1 MPRDLPLSNGRLQVC
16 FDREYVIRDVY
27 FPYVGKENHALG
39 HPFRFGVWADG
50 TFRWMGAGWTR
61 DMRYATG
68 ALMTDVTA
76 RNDDLALELR
86 CSDAVDFFENVL
98 VRRVVVRN
106 LGQKSREVRLFYHH
120 DFRLLGNEVG
130 DTALYNPE
138 LQAILHYKEDRYF
151 LMNCMSGGVAG
162 VKSFACGTK
171 GVGSAEGTWRDA
183 EDGQLQGNPIAQGSV
198 DSTMCVSLVVK
209 AQGEAT
215 AFYWMAAG
223 KDFREVAT
231 IDEVVREKTPDSLL
245 ARRQNYWRLWV
256 TKGRDLPTDLTPSVM
271 ERYRQSVLI
280 IRSQIDHK
288 GAVIASTDSEI
299 AGFARDTY
307 AYMWPRDGALVAGSL
322 MSAGHVAAPANFLD
336 FCSRVISPLGFL
348 RHKYNPDGSLASS
361 WHGYVRDGKS
371 VLPIQEDETALVVWA
386 VWQYFTLFQRV
397 EETAPFYRSLVTR
410 PADFLLKH
418 VDASTGLP
426 LPSYDLW
433 EERWGVHAFTVASTI
448 AGLRAAAQLSSA
460 FGEDQRA
467 TRYEEGA
474 ERMMQAMLSI
484 LWSEKD
490 QRFAR
495 MATPG
500 ASGYT
505 LDMTIDSALFA
516 LSELAALP
524 IEDPHLTSTLDQ
536 VAQRL
541 WVQTD
546 VGGVARYENDYYHQI
561 EKTDTQRVPG
571 NPWFICT
578 LWLARYHIL
587 RAKEPGELGRAKELI
602 EWAASHAFV
611 SGVMAEQLHPY
622 TGEPL
627 SVSPLTWSHAAYV
640 RTVNEYIRT
649 AGHFSI
655 CPTCGQET
663 LRAPRLTDRLRAQP

>member
-1 MPRDLPLSNGRLQVC
+1 MPRDLPLSNGRLNIC
-16 FDREYVIRDVY
+16 FDRAYVIRDVF
-27 FPYVGKENHALG
+27 FPHVGKENHAAG

-50 TFRWMGAGWTR
+50 VFRWMGPDWKL
-61 DMRYATG
+61 DMRYSAG
-68 ALMTDVTA
+68 ALATDVTA
-76 RNDDLALELR
+76 RNDDLALELQ

-106 LGQKSREVRLFYHH
+106 LSQKSREVRLFYHH

-130 DTALYNPE
+130 DTALFNPE

-151 LMNCMSGGVAG
+151 LMNCSSGGVAG
-162 VKSFACGTK
+162 VKSYACGTK

-209 AQGEAT
+209 AQGEGVAY
-215 AFYWMAAG
+215 YWMAAG

-231 IDEVVREKTPDSLL
+231 IDEVVREKSPEALL
-245 ARRQNYWRLWV
+245 SRTQNYWRLWV
-256 TKGRDLPTDLTPSVM
+256 NKGRELATDLTPSVM
-271 ERYRQSVLI
+271 DRYRQSLLI
-280 IRSQIDHK
+280 IRSQIDHA
-288 GAVIASTDSEI
+288 GAVIASTDTDI

-322 MSAGHVAAPANFLD
+322 MSAGHVAAPANFLE
-336 FCSRVISPLGFL
+336 FCARVISPLGFL

-361 WHGYVRDGKS
+361 WHGYVRDGKP

-386 VWQYFTLFQRV
+386 VWQYFTMFQRI
-397 EETAPFYRSLVTR
+397 EETAPFYRALVTR

-467 TRYEEGA
+467 SRYQEGA
-474 ERMMQAMLSI
+474 DRMIQAMLSI

-495 MATPG
+495 MATAG

-524 IEDPHLTSTLDQ
+524 IEDPHLVSTLDQ
-536 VAQRL
+536 VGKRL

-587 RAKEPGELGRAKELI
+587 RAKEPGELGRARELL
-602 EWAASHAFV
+602 EWAASHAFP

-627 SVSPLTWSHAAYV
+627 SVAPLTWSHAAYV
-640 RTVNEYIRT
+640 RTVNEYVRA

-663 LRAPRLTDRLRAQP
+663 LRAPRLTDRLRAHP